1 MDAIQAVYTASHW
14 LECLRIQQARADLSV
29 AQKDTVIRIA
39 LDEIEKVLA
48 KAKATNPAPVRLS
61 QIDKMLLEKFGPDAL
76 KPPADVDN
84 EPNS

>member
-39 LDEIEKVLA
+39 LDEIERVLA
-48 KAKATNPAPVRLS
+48 EAKAINPAPVRLGHV
-61 QIDKMLLEKFGPDAL
+61 DKILLDKFGPDAL
-76 KPPADVDN
+76 KPPADADN